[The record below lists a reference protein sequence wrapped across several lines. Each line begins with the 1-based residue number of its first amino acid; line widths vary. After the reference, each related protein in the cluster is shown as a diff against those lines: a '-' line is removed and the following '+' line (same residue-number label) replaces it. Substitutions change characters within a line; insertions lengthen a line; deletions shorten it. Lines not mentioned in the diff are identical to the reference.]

1 MKRAILLVLI
11 AAGLLAGCGEKT
23 PKCSSDD
30 AKNLVGD
37 IARKTIEKG
46 MKLDK
51 DVRISVENVR
61 TISHESDLDVYQ
73 CAADLTFT
81 KPDLQ
86 NSLPITYRIQ
96 KTDEGKGQFYI
107 NVSGL

>member
-1 MKRAILLVLI
+1 MKRTMFLVLI

-30 AKNLVGD
+30 AKNLVVD

-46 MKLDK
+46 MTLDK
-51 DVRISVENVR
+51 DVRITVENVR
-61 TISHESDLDVYQ
+61 TISHESGLDIYQ

-81 KPDLQ
+81 KPDLKD
-86 NSLPITYRIQ
+86 SLPITYRIQ
-96 KTDEGKGQFYI
+96 KTDIKGQFYI

>member
-1 MKRAILLVLI
+1 MKRTMLLVLI

-30 AKNLVGD
+30 AKNLVVD

-46 MKLDK
+46 MTLDK
-51 DVRISVENVR
+51 DVHISVENVR
-61 TISHESDLDVYQ
+61 TISHESGLDVYQ

-81 KPDLQ
+81 KPELKD
-86 NSLPITYRIQ
+86 SLPITYRVQ
-96 KTDEGKGQFYI
+96 KTDDNNGHFYI
-107 NVSGL
+107 NVFGL

>member
-1 MKRAILLVLI
+1 MKRTMLLVLI
-11 AAGLLAGCGEKT
+11 AAGLLTGCGEKT
-23 PKCSSDD
+23 PKYSSDD
-30 AKNLVGD
+30 AKNLVVD
-37 IARKTIEKG
+37 IARKTIEKS
-46 MKLDK
+46 MTLDK

-61 TISHESDLDVYQ
+61 TISHESGLDVYQ

-86 NSLPITYRIQ
+86 NSLPITNLIQ
-96 KTDEGKGQFYI
+96 KTDEGKGRFYI